1 MRGLQVSCLVE
12 TFKFSIMIGENLA
25 LRALEPTDID
35 ILYKWENDTE
45 IWHLSNTLTP
55 FSRFVLEQ
63 YLMNAHEDIYTS
75 KQLRLMIDLIKTESE
90 CKTIGSIDLFN
101 FSPHHKRAG
110 IGILITKQ
118 ERGKGYAS
126 EALELIIKYSFETLN
141 LHQLYCNIS
150 EDNEKSMKLFQKHA
164 FKIIGNKKQWLR
176 IKNKWMDEYILQ
188 LIRK

>member
-1 MRGLQVSCLVE
+1 MLG
-12 TFKFSIMIGENLA
+12 KNIA

-35 ILYKWENDTE
+35 LLYKWENDTE
-45 IWHLSNTLTP
+45 IWHISNTLTP

-63 YLMNAHEDIYTS
+63 YLVNAHEDIYAS
-75 KQLRLMIDLIKTESE
+75 KQVRLMIDHINSPEV
-90 CKTIGSIDLFN
+90 KTIGSVDLFD

-110 IGILITKQ
+110 VGILIAKE

-126 EALELIIKYSFETLN
+126 EALDLVIKYSFDTLN

-150 EDNEKSMKLFQKHA
+150 KDNEQSLKLFQKHG
-164 FKIIGNKKQWLR
+164 FMIIGNKKHWLR
-176 IKNKWMDEYILQ
+176 IEDSWVDEYMLQ